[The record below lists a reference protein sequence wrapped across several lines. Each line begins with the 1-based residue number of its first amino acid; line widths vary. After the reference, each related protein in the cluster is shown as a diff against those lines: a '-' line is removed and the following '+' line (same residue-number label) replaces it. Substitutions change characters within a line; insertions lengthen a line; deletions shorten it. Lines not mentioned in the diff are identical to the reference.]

1 MSSRRGS
8 SPSSRS
14 SSDVPS
20 KGRRSRSRSS
30 SRDSGEIEEQ
40 PVSPRSPR
48 IPKRSE
54 FTLAIDTVPP
64 PPRIVSVTAKERIKI
79 SEAARA
85 RFEELAA
92 GLFLPSADRANLIK
106 ELPFVNSTL
115 ALVPSVDDQLRAALF
130 EKGVMVTLKLADVW
144 RIHETLLVGLN
155 LREMVE
161 KIGSDGKGSPFDASV
176 LGYLEVMGRLNGAT
190 ISELVKAEREAVLK

>member
-1 MSSRRGS
+1 MGKWNRRSRSSSREMSSRRGS

-20 KGRRSRSRSS
+20 RGRRSRSRSS

-48 IPKRSE
+48 IPKRWVLGETINMFQRISFRRKFLSFRSE

-64 PPRIVSVTAKERIKI
+64 PPRIVSVTARERIKI

-115 ALVPSVDDQLRAALF
+115 ALVPSVDDQLRGKFLWF
-130 EKGVMVTLKLADVW
+130 CRRTLEQLQ
-144 RIHETLLVGLN
+144 RHCS
-155 LREMVE
+155 R
-161 KIGSDGKGSPFDASV
+161 
-176 LGYLEVMGRLNGAT
+176 
-190 ISELVKAEREAVLK
+190 KA